1 LPPSKPERHEGKHP
15 LRLGIGGQ
23 QALTDNRP
31 VDIYAGLGDKE
42 QAFVWLEKASQECF
56 NDLAHLNVLP
66 EVDALRSAALR
77 RVGLAR

>member
-1 LPPSKPERHEGKHP
+1 
-15 LRLGIGGQ
+15 
-23 QALTDNRP
+23 
-31 VDIYAGLGDKE
+31 LGDKE

-66 EVDALRSAALR
+66 EVDPLRSEARFAARRR